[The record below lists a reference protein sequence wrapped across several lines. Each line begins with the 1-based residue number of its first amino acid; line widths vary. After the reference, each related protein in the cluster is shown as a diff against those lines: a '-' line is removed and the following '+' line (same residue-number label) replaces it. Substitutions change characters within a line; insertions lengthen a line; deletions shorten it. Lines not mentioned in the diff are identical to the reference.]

1 MKRMFL
7 GALLALAVG
16 LFALGQEEAV
26 PLGIVI
32 EPPAG
37 ELTVRIWVD
46 KPAYAIGET
55 VQIHF
60 ELNQPAYVYIWDI
73 MPNGQVHQIF
83 PNLYEPQ
90 NFFSAGVH
98 TIPSPG
104 KGYQFKVTPPTG
116 REWLQIMATTVP
128 IPYFQRFGP
137 QEPFPL
143 LGPDPQ
149 SWQEALEAQVLGI
162 VPAPSQRAFDFT
174 SFQIV
179 YGIPPGYGTLQVFTT
194 PSLAKLYVDGIFLG
208 YTPRTLTVTTGSHTV
223 LIRKTGYRDYT
234 TTVYIL
240 PGGTRTLNI
249 TLTPAVVNQPPVAQF
264 VFTPSSPRAGDWI
277 QFDAS
282 SSYDPDGTIANYQWD
297 FQNDGTFDATG
308 KIVFHQY
315 ATPGTYTVRLVVTDN
330 QGATGSTLKPVVVSP
345 MVINQPPV
353 AQFVFTPSSPR
364 AGDWIQ
370 FDASSSY
377 DPDGTI
383 ANYQWDFQNDGTF
396 DATGKIVFHQY
407 ATPGTYTVRLVVTDN
422 QGATGSTLKPVVV
435 SPMVINQPPV
445 AQFTYSPTSPVVGQS
460 ITFNATASYD
470 PDGHIV
476 NYEWDMNGDGTTD
489 QTGPVVVWFYPS
501 PGTYTVGLRV
511 TDNLGAVGQV
521 TQTVMVGPVGI
532 PGQPP
537 MDGIPGIY
545 VWGTDRWYIT
555 VNGSPT
561 WTTSHAFRM
570 EIRTDGE
577 IVGFTEEAGPAPLGL
592 IPEPVSAGWQVVREG
607 TVSTGSVTYSFAL
620 QGATTMFLDL
630 RLDMDGD
637 GTLDAQAS
645 LVRLRQFM
653 VNPPVNPLVVGV
665 PEGYSG
671 PLAPSLDFRIGWAL
685 AYTQTA
691 QFIIWLTTI
700 GALEGP

>member
-1 MKRMFL
+1 MKRMFW
-7 GALLALAVG
+7 GALLASAAG

-32 EPPAG
+32 EPPVG

-128 IPYFQRFGP
+128 IPYFQGFSP

-162 VPAPSQRAFDFT
+162 VPEPSQRAFDFT

-179 YGIPPGYGTLQVFTT
+179 YGISPRYGTLQVFTT
-194 PSLAKLYVDGIFLG
+194 PSLAKLYVDGIFRG

-223 LIRKTGYRDYT
+223 LVRKTGYQDYT

-249 TLTPAVVNQPPVAQF
+249 TLTPVVVNQPPVAQF
-264 VFTPSSPRAGDWI
+264 VFTPSPPQAGDWI

-308 KIVFHQY
+308 KIVFHRY
-315 ATPGTYTVRLVVTDN
+315 TTPGTYTVRLVVTDN
-330 QGATGSTLKPVVVSP
+330 QGATGSTLKPVVV
-345 MVINQPPV
+345 
-353 AQFVFTPSSPR
+353 
-364 AGDWIQ
+364 
-370 FDASSSY
+370 
-377 DPDGTI
+377 
-383 ANYQWDFQNDGTF
+383 
-396 DATGKIVFHQY
+396 
-407 ATPGTYTVRLVVTDN
+407 
-422 QGATGSTLKPVVV
+422 
-435 SPMVINQPPV
+435 NQPPV
-445 AQFTYSPTSPVVGQS
+445 AQFTYSPTIPVVGEP

-476 NYEWDMNGDGTTD
+476 HYEWDMNGDRTTD
-489 QTGPVVVWFYPS
+489 QTGPVVVWSYSVPATYP
-501 PGTYTVGLRV
+501 VILRV
-511 TDNLGAVGQV
+511 IDNLGAVGQV
-521 TQTVMVGPVGI
+521 TQTVMVGPVGT

-545 VWGTDRWYIT
+545 VWGTDRWHIT

-561 WTTSHAFRM
+561 WTTSHAFRI

-592 IPEPVSAGWQVVREG
+592 IPEPVSSGWQVVREG

-620 QGATTMFLDL
+620 QGATTMYLDL

-653 VNPPVNPLVVGV
+653 VNPPTNPLVVGV

-671 PLAPSLDFRIGWAL
+671 PLVPSLNFRIGWAL
-685 AYTQTA
+685 AYTQSA
-691 QFIIWLTTI
+691 RFIVWQTTI
-700 GALEGP
+700 SALEGL